1 MNPGTDGP
9 AKRTLMLRIRRFII
23 AIAFLAFSLTTSAG
37 VALHFAREYLRRDY
51 EPGRPPEG
59 YVRAEEIY
67 AAYLVGSLKL
77 IDRQPPVP
85 PEIRFEPGVTY
96 ARAEG
101 RELKLDLYFPS
112 GHRKEKPLPILVLIH
127 GGGWKSRNR
136 EDYRPYAIKVAQ
148 AGYVV
153 ACLSYRLS
161 GEAKFPAQ
169 IRDVNAALQFLADR
183 SADYGIDPNRFVV
196 MGGSAGGHLAMLAA
210 YAPEAAEYRPEADP
224 GLAITETPG
233 VTSAK
238 YRIAAAFNFYGP
250 SDLTTEFARSQP
262 VVQDLI
268 GGSYDKLAESYR
280 AASPLFRISRTS
292 PPSLVVHGTLD
303 DIVPIQQSDILSE
316 RLYWVRVPVRY
327 ERLFGWPH
335 TMDLAEPVF
344 GYLSDVVLEEMKKHV
359 GLPESSNDDG
369 P

>member
-1 MNPGTDGP
+1 M
-9 AKRTLMLRIRRFII
+9 KRFRRFLIAATLM
-23 AIAFLAFSLTTSAG
+23 AFALSTSAG
-37 VALHFAREYLRRDY
+37 VALHFAREYLRRNY
-51 EPGRPPEG
+51 VPGRAPVG
-59 YVRAEEIY
+59 YGRVEELY

-96 ARAEG
+96 ARAKG
-101 RELKLDLYFPS
+101 QELKLDLYFPA
-112 GHRKEKPLPILVLIH
+112 GHRKEKPRPILVLIH
-127 GGGWKSRNR
+127 GGGWKSGDRA
-136 EDYRPYAIKVAQ
+136 DYRPHAIKVAQ

-153 ACLSYRLS
+153 ASLSYRLS
-161 GEAKFPAQ
+161 GVARFPAQ

-183 SADYGIDPNRFVV
+183 SAADGIDPDRFVV

-210 YAPEAAEYRPEADP
+210 YAPEDADFRPEADP
-224 GLAITETPG
+224 DLVIEATPG
-233 VTSAK
+233 SSAAE
-238 YRIAAAFNFYGP
+238 YRIAAVFNFYGP
-250 SDLTTEFARSQP
+250 GDLTTDFARTQP
-262 VVQDLI
+262 VVQELI
-268 GGSYDKLAESYR
+268 GGSSDKFAETYR
-280 AASPLFRISRTS
+280 AASPLFRVSPAS

-303 DIVPIQQSDILSE
+303 DIVPVQQSDILSE

-359 GLPESSNDDG
+359 GRPESSMDDG
-369 P
+369 S

>member
-1 MNPGTDGP
+1 
-9 AKRTLMLRIRRFII
+9 
-23 AIAFLAFSLTTSAG
+23 
-37 VALHFAREYLRRDY
+37 
-51 EPGRPPEG
+51 
-59 YVRAEEIY
+59 
-67 AAYLVGSLKL
+67 
-77 IDRQPPVP
+77 
-85 PEIRFEPGVTY
+85 
-96 ARAEG
+96 
-101 RELKLDLYFPS
+101 
-112 GHRKEKPLPILVLIH
+112 
-127 GGGWKSRNR
+127 
-136 EDYRPYAIKVAQ
+136 
-148 AGYVV
+148 
-153 ACLSYRLS
+153 
-161 GEAKFPAQ
+161 
-169 IRDVNAALQFLADR
+169 
-183 SADYGIDPNRFVV
+183 
-196 MGGSAGGHLAMLAA
+196 MLAA